1 MPTGRYAP
9 SPSGELHLGNLRT
22 AILAWLYAR
31 HSDRTFLLRIED
43 LDRVRSGAE
52 AQQIADLEAIGITW
66 DGEPVR
72 QSERI
77 QLYEDALTALGGTGR
92 TDGSG
97 STGMT
102 NALESGLVYECYCSR
117 KDIAEATSAPH
128 FAPRPSPDT
137 SHPEQHSTPG
147 PTQQPAASTS
157 AATSPQPAA
166 STSAAPSPGGAAP
179 VLLPPGS
186 YPGTCRN
193 LTASERSR
201 RRAERPAALRINAA
215 RAAGLP
221 DGQAPV
227 HSVTDR
233 LNGTVQAAVD
243 DFVLRRNDGAFAY
256 NLAVVVDDLAQ
267 GVDQVVRGDDLLSST
282 PRQDWLARLLGER
295 AGRPAPETEYVH
307 VPLVLNSAGQRLAKR
322 DGAVTLTDLAALPP
336 SSAPGDAYGEG
347 RSDGGWSPSRVRDLL
362 LDSLGL
368 PAGPLDH
375 ALTHFDPD
383 RVPRSPWTPPLPPP
397 QTPGGPAGTPEEKIR
412 FHR

>member
-1 MPTGRYAP
+1 MSAGRYAP
-9 SPSGELHLGNLRT
+9 SPSGTLHLGNLRT

-52 AQQIADLEAIGITW
+52 AQQIADLTAIGITW
-66 DGEPVR
+66 DAEPVR

-77 QLYEDALTALGGTGR
+77 HLYEEALTALGGADGTGR
-92 TDGSG
+92 AD
-97 STGMT
+97 
-102 NALESGLVYECYCSR
+102 ALESGLVYECYCSR

-128 FAPRPSPDT
+128 LAPPPAPDT
-137 SHPEQHSTPG
+137 SYPEQHSTPG
-147 PTQQPAASTS
+147 PA
-157 AATSPQPAA
+157 PQP
-166 STSAAPSPGGAAP
+166 SAYPSADACPGGAAT

-186 YPGTCRN
+186 YPGTCRD
-193 LTASERSR
+193 LTASERER

-221 DGQAPV
+221 HGQAPV
-227 HSVTDR
+227 HRVTDR
-233 LNGTVQAAVD
+233 LNGTVEAAVD
-243 DFVLRRNDGAFAY
+243 DFVLRRNDGAYAY

-282 PRQDWLARLLGER
+282 PRQDWLARLLAER
-295 AGRPAPETEYVH
+295 TGRPAPETEYVH
-307 VPLVLNSAGQRLAKR
+307 VPLVLNAAGQRLAKR
-322 DGAVTLTDLAALPP
+322 DGAVTLEDLAALPA
-336 SSAPGDAYGEG
+336 SSAGEDAPGDQGP
-347 RSDGGWSPSRVRDLL
+347 DGGWSPPRVRDLL

-368 PAGPLDH
+368 PAGPLDR

-397 QTPGGPAGTPEEKIR
+397 LPPPQTPAGPAGTPEEKIR

>member
-1 MPTGRYAP
+1 MPAGRYAP
-9 SPSGELHLGNLRT
+9 SPSGALHLGNLRT

-43 LDRVRSGAE
+43 LDRVRSGSE
-52 AQQIADLEAIGITW
+52 AQQIADLAAIGITW
-66 DGEPVR
+66 DAEPVR

-77 QLYEDALTALGGTGR
+77 HLYQDALTALGGA
-92 TDGSG
+92 D
-97 STGMT
+97 
-102 NALESGLVYECYCSR
+102 ALENGLVYECYCSR

-128 FAPRPSPDT
+128 LAPRRAPDT

-147 PTQQPAASTS
+147 PA
-157 AATSPQPAA
+157 PQPPAKA
-166 STSAAPSPGGAAP
+166 SVGTGPGGVAAL
-179 VLLPPGS
+179 LLPPGS

-193 LTASERSR
+193 LTESERKR
-201 RRAERPAALRINAA
+201 RRTERPAALRINAA

-227 HSVTDR
+227 HRITDR
-233 LNGTVQAAVD
+233 LNGTVEAAVD
-243 DFVLRRNDGAFAY
+243 DFVLRRNDGAYAY

-282 PRQDWLARLLGER
+282 PRQDWLARLL
-295 AGRPAPETEYVH
+295 AGRTDRPAPETEYVH
-307 VPLVLNSAGQRLAKR
+307 VPLVLNAAGQRLAKR
-322 DGAVTLTDLAALPP
+322 DGAVTLADLAALPA
-336 SSAPGDAYGEG
+336 SSAHGGQV
-347 RSDGGWSPSRVRDLL
+347 SDGGWSPGRVRDLL

-368 PAGPLDH
+368 PAGSLDR

-383 RVPRSPWTPPLPPP
+383 AVPGSPWTPPLPPP
-397 QTPGGPAGTPEEKIR
+397 QTPAGPAGTPEEKIR